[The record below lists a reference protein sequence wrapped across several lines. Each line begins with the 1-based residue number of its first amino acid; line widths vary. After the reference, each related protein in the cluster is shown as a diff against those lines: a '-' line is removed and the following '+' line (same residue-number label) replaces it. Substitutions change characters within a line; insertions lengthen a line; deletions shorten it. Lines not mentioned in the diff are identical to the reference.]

1 MKIILLPVTMLVLAS
16 SSPLT
21 FAADVA
27 SPPKVCLNVRD
38 VRRTETPDDRT
49 ILFHMRDGKVW
60 QNRLRQNCP
69 SLRYGPFTQQINGID
84 QICSNQQSI
93 HVALTGDTCTLG
105 DFTPAEPKR

>member
-1 MKIILLPVTMLVLAS
+1 MKTVLIPLSLLWLAS

-21 FAADVA
+21 FAADES
-27 SPPKVCLNVRD
+27 SPPKVCLYVSNIQ
-38 VRRTETPDDRT
+38 RTETPDDRT

-69 SLRYGPFTQQINGID
+69 SLRFSPFTQQLHTD
-84 QICSNQQSI
+84 QICSNQQFI
-93 HVALTGDTCTLG
+93 HVALTGDNCALG